1 VRPLLLSPPPLP
13 SSFSHPFTLH
23 YLHPL
28 HLHIH
33 IHNYHHHHRH
43 PHLLQISIHCSA
55 VEALEVVV
63 TNDEL
68 GEYYEGDGADAD
80 ADSPSDP
87 ASHGHGHSH
96 SQGHGRHHFG
106 ASTLV
111 VNGVKRKDGSS
122 SSSSS
127 DSGSGSGSG
136 SVFECDLE
144 SVCRSH
150 HDRAPQMVVK
160 KRDGSNRDQQHADNE
175 NESGSGPGVDA
186 TTTYG
191 IVGTKVSSYRHQP
204 TND

>member
-1 VRPLLLSPPPLP
+1 M
-13 SSFSHPFTLH
+13 
-23 YLHPL
+23 
-28 HLHIH
+28 
-33 IHNYHHHHRH
+33 
-43 PHLLQISIHCSA
+43 
-55 VEALEVVV
+55 VV

-122 SSSSS
+122 SGSSGSSSS
-127 DSGSGSGSG
+127 SSSGSGI
-136 SVFECDLE
+136 VFECDVE

-191 IVGTKVSSYRHQP
+191 IVGTKVQTP
-204 TND
+204 TNQRPNTDWLNSSTHLFPCPLTSLLHLQLLIKFLRATDSFIRVSEIEIKTQSY